1 MAAKERKKQ
10 NCSIYARQLQQGSRF
25 NQPICWRSQKLMEE
39 KLQSSE
45 AKMFGTWMHNFYNF
59 PKFSF
64 GVRMQPG
71 QAWPRYLL
79 CHYLHVV
86 FSCWFDLG
94 KAYCN
99 LRNDLNETNWKSFTF
114 EMNSKSVI
122 SKMESYIC
130 EMKICNLRKE
140 DSCCKLHQPE
150 GWIGQFVTSVDNINY
165 N

>member
-1 MAAKERKKQ
+1 MQDSCSKEADSTSRSAEDRKSWWRRNYNQVRANVYFLK
-10 NCSIYARQLQQGSRF
+10 CWMLGCTTSITF
-25 NQPICWRSQKLMEE
+25 
-39 KLQSSE
+39 QSSRSAFACSL
-45 AKMFGTWMHNFYNF
+45 AK
-59 PKFSF
+59 
-64 GVRMQPG
+64 PG
-71 QAWPRYLL
+71 LAIFF
-79 CHYLHVV
+79 VII
-86 FSCWFDLG
+86 CWFDLG

-150 GWIGQFVTSVDNINY
+150 GWIGQFVTSVDCNHNLAYNINY